1 MKPKVDADRQGGV
14 SSPDEPVITY
24 PVLDENQLSSRW
36 NLSPKTLQ
44 KWRSEGIGPPAWH
57 LNRSVRYLLM
67 EVESFER
74 KARVTWKSPTGRQLS
89 KSSPT
94 AREDAIKQMMQ
105 KRAAR
110 RDQVFYS
117 AKDVVDITGLPG
129 YWIHQNLERLR
140 LGIPFYRIANG
151 DVIRFSIEEIFLWE
165 MHHLRHCRYPVD
177 RGIEVKEQGGTHLPS
192 E

>member
-1 MKPKVDADRQGGV
+1 MKPKVDADRQGVV

-24 PVLDENQLSSRW
+24 PVLDENKLSSRW

-67 EVESFER
+67 EVEAFER
-74 KARVTWKSPTGRQLS
+74 KARVTSKSPTGRQLS
-89 KSSPT
+89 ESSPT
-94 AREDAIKQMMQ
+94 AREDAIEQMMQ
-105 KRAAR
+105 KRPER
-110 RDQVFYS
+110 RDRVFYS

-129 YWIHQNLERLR
+129 YWIHQNQERLR

-151 DVIRFSIEEIFLWE
+151 DVIRFSIEELFLWE
-165 MHHLRHCRYPVD
+165 MHHLRPCRYPAHITPLSKD
-177 RGIEVKEQGGTHLPS
+177 S
-192 E
+192 M

>member
-1 MKPKVDADRQGGV
+1 MKPKVDADRLGV
-14 SSPDEPVITY
+14 VASPEEPVITY
-24 PVLDENQLSSRW
+24 PVLDENQLSLRW

-67 EVESFER
+67 EVEAFER
-74 KARVTWKSPTGRQLS
+74 KARVTWKSPTGRPLS
-89 KSSPT
+89 ESAPT
-94 AREDAIKQMMQ
+94 AREDAIEQMMQ
-105 KRAAR
+105 KRPER

-129 YWIHQNLERLR
+129 YWIHQNQERLR

-151 DVIRFSIEEIFLWE
+151 DVIRFSIEELFLWE
-165 MHHLRHCRYPVD
+165 MHYLRPCRYPVARNID
-177 RGIEVKEQGGTHLPS
+177 VKEQRAYSPTI
-192 E
+192 

>member
-1 MKPKVDADRQGGV
+1 MKHKVDANKQGV
-14 SSPDEPVITY
+14 APSPDEPVITY

-67 EVESFER
+67 EVEAFER
-74 KARVTWKSPTGRQLS
+74 KARVTWKSPTGRPLS

-94 AREDAIKQMMQ
+94 AREDAIEQMMQ
-105 KRAAR
+105 KRPER
-110 RDQVFYS
+110 RDRVFYS

-129 YWIHQNLERLR
+129 YWIHHNQERLR

-151 DVIRFSIEEIFLWE
+151 DVIRFSIEELFLWE
-165 MHHLRHCRYPVD
+165 MRYLRPCRYPAKGNAD
-177 RGIEVKEQGGTHLPS
+177 AP
-192 E
+192 

>member
-1 MKPKVDADRQGGV
+1 MKPKVDANKQGV
-14 SSPDEPVITY
+14 APSPDEPVITY

-67 EVESFER
+67 EVEAFER
-74 KARVTWKSPTGRQLS
+74 KARVTWKSPTGSQLS
-89 KSSPT
+89 ESSPT
-94 AREDAIKQMMQ
+94 AREDAIEQMMQ
-105 KRAAR
+105 KRPER
-110 RDQVFYS
+110 RDRVFYS

-129 YWIHQNLERLR
+129 YWIHQNQERLR

-165 MHHLRHCRYPVD
+165 MHHLRPCRYPA
-177 RGIEVKEQGGTHLPS
+177 RGNADAP
-192 E
+192 